1 MLRDLIRPT
10 DKKDLLWG
18 AQLTKGLTELAK
30 SGIST
35 ESEEWKEAL
44 RVFTKFEFSGLTPE
58 VVLENG
64 VIGGHKIAKLLKEQM
79 QPGKCLGEFS
89 LKESGGKVY
98 LVPDKCRP
106 SEDIPAGEERFKTPW
121 IKIDGNASSGGPN
134 LWFEFDGDI
143 MNICQLTPKRKAL
156 LMKDIDALMPTLTDL
171 IINMMVEVCSSGTS
185 AAAFKANGFNDEEI
199 ELLVR
204 HMNVPGAMDL
214 LLTMQASNLE
224 GQANT
229 SVPRPHMQTN
239 LGFTD
244 AYLSEHP
251 DLATLVSRMMKI
263 FQEQMTSYIGQY
275 VTPF

>member
-1 MLRDLIRPT
+1 
-10 DKKDLLWG
+10 
-18 AQLTKGLTELAK
+18 LAE
-30 SGIST
+30 SGVSA
-35 ESEEWKEAL
+35 ESEEWKEPV
-44 RVFTKFEFSGLTPE
+44 REFTKFPGLTPE
-58 VVLENG
+58 DLIDSG

-79 QPGKCLGEFS
+79 QPGKCLGVIS
-89 LKESGGKVY
+89 LELSAGEVF
-98 LVPDKCRP
+98 LVEDKCRP
-106 SEDIPAGEERFKTPW
+106 SEAIPAGEEPVKAPW

-134 LWFEFDGDI
+134 LWFELDGDI
-143 MNICQLTPKRKAL
+143 MNICELTPERKAL

-171 IINMMVEVCSSGTS
+171 IIKRMVEVCSSGTS

-229 SVPRPHMQTN
+229 SVPIPHMQTN

-244 AYLSEHP
+244 AYLAEHL
-251 DLATLVSRMMKI
+251 DLAVVVSKMMKI
-263 FQEQMTSYIGQY
+263 FQEQMTCYIGQY